1 MIFFKFV
8 YGLMSIVIIHEERY
22 MKKIL
27 KKYGYLPYFLV
38 SILLLA
44 NYLLF
49 HNRIYLIFFSYWLFL
64 AFVDF
69 AKKKR
74 NDDK

>member
-1 MIFFKFV
+1 MKNFF
-8 YGLMSIVIIHEERY
+8 
-22 MKKIL
+22 

-44 NYLLF
+44 NYLLL
-49 HNRIYLIFFSYWLFL
+49 HNWIFVIFLYYWLFL
-64 AFVDF
+64 ACVDF

>member
-1 MIFFKFV
+1 MIFLKFV
-8 YGLMSIVIIHEERY
+8 YGLMSIVIIHEEIY
-22 MKKIL
+22 MKNFF

-64 AFVDF
+64 AFVYF

>member
-1 MIFFKFV
+1 
-8 YGLMSIVIIHEERY
+8 MSIVIVHEEGY
-22 MKKIL
+22 MKKFF

-38 SILLLA
+38 SILLLT

-49 HNRIYLIFFSYWLFL
+49 HNRIYLIFFPFWLFL

-69 AKKKR
+69 ARKKR

>member
-1 MIFFKFV
+1 
-8 YGLMSIVIIHEERY
+8 
-22 MKKIL
+22 MKKFFL
-27 KKYGYLPYFLV
+27 KYGYLPYFLV
-38 SILLLA
+38 SILLLV

-49 HNRIYLIFFSYWLFL
+49 HNRIYIIFSSFWLFL

>member
-1 MIFFKFV
+1 MKNFF
-8 YGLMSIVIIHEERY
+8 
-22 MKKIL
+22 

-49 HNRIYLIFFSYWLFL
+49 HNRIFLIFFSYWLFL
-64 AFVDF
+64 ACVDF